1 MPETVSTVLVINQD
15 VSLAEAIHKILAKEG
30 YRVFFIPDLKQ
41 ACARLGQEGFG
52 LVIADLGQLEQLG
65 EKSRSETDWSSWPP
79 IVLLADYVEEN
90 FTNLLWKGLKNS
102 VIVRSRS
109 AGRNC

>member
-1 MPETVSTVLVINQD
+1 MRETVSTVLVINQD

-41 ACARLGQEGFG
+41 ACTRLGQEGFG
-52 LVIADLGQLEQLG
+52 LAFADLGQLEQLG

-79 IVLLADYVEEN
+79 TVPLADYLEEN
-90 FTNLLWKGLKNS
+90 FTNLLWKGLQNTVVLKKP
-102 VIVRSRS
+102 ICREKL
-109 AGRNC
+109 